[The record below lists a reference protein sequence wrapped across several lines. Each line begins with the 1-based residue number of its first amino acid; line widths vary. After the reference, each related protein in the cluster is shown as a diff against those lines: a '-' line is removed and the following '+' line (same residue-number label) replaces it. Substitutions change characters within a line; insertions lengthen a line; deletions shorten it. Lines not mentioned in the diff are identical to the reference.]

1 MTQETFNEMMNTYL
15 EQLAQQDP
23 SDWSKEARDWCE
35 SNGIIQGDNEGRR
48 MYKKFVTREELAQ
61 VLTKFMQL

>member
-15 EQLAQQDP
+15 EQLALQDP
-23 SDWSKEARDWCE
+23 SNWSKAARDWCE
-35 SNGIIQGDNEGRR
+35 ANGIIQGDGEGHK

>member
-15 EQLAQQDP
+15 EQLAMQDP
-23 SDWSKEARDWCE
+23 SDWSAEARNWCE
-35 SNGIIQGDNEGRR
+35 QNGIIQGDSEGRK

-61 VLTKFMQL
+61 ILMRF